1 MDRKETKGQNM
12 IYKTLYRKLK
22 IEQHEPNMNP
32 TKNRW
37 WSQVLKVYIVCWL
50 LEKIKNVTVLFKY
63 ARGDINLLFNF

>member
-12 IYKTLYRKLK
+12 IYKTLHRKLK
-22 IEQHEPNMNP
+22 IEQNEPNMNP

-37 WSQVLKVYIVCWL
+37 WSQVLKVCIVCWL